1 MKILITGAS
10 GLIGSE
16 LVRELV
22 LKKHKVVVLTRN
34 ITKAKKK
41 LPYPIKF
48 YLGEEGMPPPKA
60 LQGIQGVINLMGE
73 TIASKRWTKRQKK
86 KIYDSRV
93 QNTKNLVQALK
104 EQKLDF
110 FISASAI
117 GYYPHHSTES
127 LNEESAAG
135 KGFLAKICKAWEKE
149 ALESRAKRVVI
160 FRLGVVLSN
169 KGGALTKLLPIFRM
183 NLGGTIGLGKRQ
195 FNWIHLK
202 DVIYFLCLAISEKK
216 YKGIFN
222 LLSPNPVNNK
232 EFTKILAKTLHRTTF
247 LPVVPILLKWFYGDM
262 SSLLLDDQKISPQK
276 LLQLRHPFL
285 YPKIEDA
292 LSNIIGDF

>member
-16 LVRELV
+16 LVQDLV
-22 LKKHKVVVLTRN
+22 LKKHKIVVLTRN
-34 ITKAKKK
+34 IAKAKKK
-41 LPYPIKF
+41 LPYPIRF
-48 YLGEEGMPPPKA
+48 YLGKEGIPPQEA

-73 TIASKRWTKRQKK
+73 TIARKRWTKRQKK
-86 KIYDSRV
+86 KIYDSRI

-117 GYYPHHSTES
+117 GYYPHHSPEK

-135 KGFLAKICKAWEKE
+135 KGFLAKICTAWEKE
-149 ALESRAKRVVI
+149 ALESKAKRVVI
-160 FRLGVVLSN
+160 CRLGVVLSS
-169 KGGALTKLLPIFRM
+169 KGGVLTKLLPIFRM

-202 DVIYFLCLAISEKK
+202 DVVYFLCLAISEKK

-222 LLSPNPVNNK
+222 LLSPNPINNK
-232 EFTKILAKTLHRTTF
+232 EFTKILAKTLHRTAFFPIAIF
-247 LPVVPILLKWFYGDM
+247 LAIV
-262 SSLLLDDQKISPQK
+262 SPMR
-276 LLQLRHPFL
+276 LITPCMPCNASWGGIPSFPR
-285 YPKIEDA
+285 
-292 LSNIIGDF
+292 